1 MNNIYKNIFKYI
13 KYLKQIHKNVI
24 FALKI
29 IFHISEKGGT
39 NMKKMWKQMA
49 MALIGIGTVLSVSAC
64 GGKENTTSNEPQTT
78 ANVAESEAKTEIK
91 VALWDY
97 TNAKYYKNLIEEFEK
112 NNEDIS
118 VKVIEISA
126 DEYNDKIQIMLSG
139 GDDVDVV
146 FTKEVASLAGLIQ
159 KGQVLSL
166 DDYIQK
172 ANIDESYYG
181 GMLNE
186 LALDGKVYAMPFKK
200 DCTILYYNK
209 DLFDKAGVEYPKDGM
224 TLTDYRE
231 LAAKMTSGE
240 GAEKVYGAHLHT
252 WPRSLQNFARKTDD
266 FQIAEK
272 PVANL
277 ADYYD
282 IFLKMQNEDK
292 SIMDYGTLKAGNIHY
307 SGVFYNQQCAMVTM
321 GTWFVNNLLEQKAN
335 GTIDFNWG
343 ICSLPDIDGSGNAN
357 GVIGVTPVS
366 INTASKH
373 PEEAWRFIEFATGA
387 QGAAVIANSGIIPAY
402 VDDNVKSIISGLDG
416 IPENFSDYINAD
428 KFYLEQPLHPDAG
441 ELEQIN
447 SEEHSLIMCGEVS
460 IEEGLQEMQ
469 KRIDEVLK

>member
-1 MNNIYKNIFKYI
+1 
-13 KYLKQIHKNVI
+13 
-24 FALKI
+24 
-29 IFHISEKGGT
+29 
-39 NMKKMWKQMA
+39 MKKMWKQMA
-49 MALIGIGTVLSVSAC
+49 MALIGIGAVLSVSAC

-78 ANVAESEAKTEIK
+78 ANVAESEAESEAKTEIK

-97 TNAKYYKNLIEEFEK
+97 TSAEYFKKLIEEFEK

-240 GAEKVYGAHLHT
+240 GAEKVYGAHLNT

-366 INTASKH
+366 IKASRRGM
-373 PEEAWRFIEFATGA
+373 E
-387 QGAAVIANSGIIPAY
+387 SY
-402 VDDNVKSIISGLDG
+402 
-416 IPENFSDYINAD
+416 
-428 KFYLEQPLHPDAG
+428 
-441 ELEQIN
+441 
-447 SEEHSLIMCGEVS
+447 
-460 IEEGLQEMQ
+460 
-469 KRIDEVLK
+469 